1 MGGDVIKQLRWHPRT
16 LTIHLGVQ
24 GSGYNAC
31 CYADTMLQD
40 VHQMLVLALEP
51 QPTMIKANICHY
63 NLHPSHEHIKQA
75 LGVTDLD
82 QLE

>member
-1 MGGDVIKQLRWHPRT
+1 MHVAI
-16 LTIHLGVQ
+16 
-24 GSGYNAC
+24 
-31 CYADTMLQD
+31 ADTMLQV

-51 QPTMIKANICHY
+51 QPTMIKTNICHY

>member
-1 MGGDVIKQLRWHPRT
+1 MHVAI
-16 LTIHLGVQ
+16 
-24 GSGYNAC
+24 
-31 CYADTMLQD
+31 ADTMLQV
-40 VHQMLVLALEP
+40 VHQMLIPALEP

-63 NLHPSHEHIKQA
+63 KLHPSHEHIKQA